1 MRLNTCLPKST
12 HIDRQLVFLLEW
24 MNERTNEWMNEWLKE
39 WLNTSVFCVDM
50 RSSSALQHQPSFP
63 SDYNPLWEQ
72 LLRASNSYLSTDL
85 VTLCPSGA
93 CTLPTAAS
101 FPPPLSYAG
110 SLFRSGPSLL
120 GFSAVSGGLI
130 SPPHGVATRAA
141 ERLASSSGTSTS
153 GRMTRDGQVHERPEV
168 TQNLRVADTSIES
181 LRLRAR
187 QHSASIGYLD

>member
-1 MRLNTCLPKST
+1 MDNYRRRLK
-12 HIDRQLVFLLEW
+12 I
-24 MNERTNEWMNEWLKE
+24 
-39 WLNTSVFCVDM
+39 SVSCIDM
-50 RSSSALQHQPSFP
+50 RSSSALPHQSSF
-63 SDYNPLWEQ
+63 STDYNPLWEQ

-93 CTLPTAAS
+93 CALPSAAS

-130 SPPHGVATRAA
+130 SSPHGVATRAT
-141 ERLASSSGTSTS
+141 ERLGSSSGTPTS
-153 GRMTRDGQVHERPEV
+153 GRMAREGQMHERPEMM
-168 TQNLRVADTSIES
+168 QNLRAADTSIES